1 MKLIERVGI
10 IGNYKWKIEKA
21 TSRAHSDLSL
31 RPVRVVTDV
40 ELLGDGGKAGNDN
53 TSARGRG
60 FRAFRR
66 SEVAFMKGI
75 GPVAEA
81 EAYRL

>member
-1 MKLIERVGI
+1 MAPPRQG
-10 IGNYKWKIEKA
+10 GDRR
-21 TSRAHSDLSL
+21 RAFS
-31 RPVRVVTDV
+31 
-40 ELLGDGGKAGNDN
+40 EGGKAGNDN

-66 SEVAFMKGI
+66 SEVAFMTGT
-75 GPVAEA
+75 GLVAEA